1 MKKLIK
7 TIFLTFLLFIISG
20 NLFAE
25 IIIQEDMKL
34 VPNPAITK
42 FNLAGDKME
51 PDDFIK
57 AALIASGVPDNK
69 IPAYLKRVNEIYN
82 DYVLYRTTKN
92 TQLNDAEAG
101 ILYLYDKDI
110 LIEYEENQTYLDKL
124 LDTGYYNCVS
134 SAILYMYMM
143 KRKGFK
149 VIANETP
156 THVFCTVL
164 DNGKEVDVET
174 TNPFGYKPGQQIKVT
189 SSSGKKYSPFIAPGA
204 YDERKKISGRR
215 LIATIY
221 SNRIVY
227 LTKEDNINKEE
238 ILQLALD
245 ATELQLNTK
254 EALQDLFFNAGNV
267 MYYLCNED
275 KYLEAMYVSK
285 AIQDKYAKYGK
296 SQLMLN
302 NTGYAFRKQAV
313 SKPDDH
319 EYFEKLILNYG
330 QYLSKEDYDE
340 FYEIYVYNKV
350 IDLYWA
356 GSYLEAKELLYKGLD
371 RLTFSKSLRDLE
383 LQLQND
389 ENFKDN

>member
-1 MKKLIK
+1 MKKLVK

-20 NLFAE
+20 NLFAK
-25 IIIQEDMKL
+25 IKIQEDMKL

-174 TNPFGYKPGQQIKVT
+174 TNPFGYKPGQQINVT

-204 YDERKKISGRR
+204 YEERKKISGRR

-285 AIQDKYAKYGK
+285 AIQDKYAKYGR

-319 EYFEKLILNYG
+319 EYFEKLMLNYG
-330 QYLSKEDYDE
+330 QYLSNEDYDE

-350 IDLYWA
+350 VDLYWE
-356 GSYLEAKELLYKGLD
+356 GSYLEAKELLYKGLE

-389 ENFKDN
+389 ENFKD

>member
-1 MKKLIK
+1 MKKLVK

-25 IIIQEDMKL
+25 IKIQEDMKL

-174 TNPFGYKPGQQIKVT
+174 TNPFGYKPGQQINVT

-204 YDERKKISGRR
+204 YEERKKISGRR

-238 ILQLALD
+238 ILQLSLD

-285 AIQDKYAKYGK
+285 AIQDKYAKYGR

-319 EYFEKLILNYG
+319 EYFEKLMLNYG
-330 QYLSKEDYDE
+330 QYLSNEDYDE

-350 IDLYWA
+350 VDLYWE
-356 GSYLEAKELLYKGLD
+356 GSYLEAKELLYKGLE

-389 ENFKDN
+389 ENFKD

>member
-1 MKKLIK
+1 MKKLVK

-25 IIIQEDMKL
+25 IKIQEDMKL

-57 AALIASGVPDNK
+57 AALIASGVPDDK
-69 IPAYLKRVNEIYN
+69 IPSYLKRVNEIYN

-174 TNPFGYKPGQQIKVT
+174 TNPFGYKPGQQINVT

-204 YDERKKISGRR
+204 YEERKKISGRR

-285 AIQDKYAKYGK
+285 AIQDKYAKYGR

-319 EYFEKLILNYG
+319 EYFEKLMLNYG
-330 QYLSKEDYDE
+330 QYLSNEDYDE

-350 IDLYWA
+350 VDLYWE
-356 GSYLEAKELLYKGLD
+356 GSYLEAKELLYKGLE

-389 ENFKDN
+389 ENFKD

>member
-1 MKKLIK
+1 MKKLVK

-25 IIIQEDMKL
+25 IKIQEDMKL

-69 IPAYLKRVNEIYN
+69 IPSYLKRVNEIYN

-174 TNPFGYKPGQQIKVT
+174 TNPFGYKPGQQINVT

-204 YDERKKISGRR
+204 YEERKKISGRR

-285 AIQDKYAKYGK
+285 AIQDKYAKYGR

-319 EYFEKLILNYG
+319 EYFEKLMLNYG
-330 QYLSKEDYDE
+330 QYLSNEDYDE

-350 IDLYWA
+350 VDLYWE
-356 GSYLEAKELLYKGLD
+356 GSYLEAKELLYKGLE

-389 ENFKDN
+389 ENFKD

>member
-1 MKKLIK
+1 MKKLVK

-20 NLFAE
+20 NLFAK
-25 IIIQEDMKL
+25 IKIQEDMKL

-69 IPAYLKRVNEIYN
+69 IPSYLKRVNEIYN

-174 TNPFGYKPGQQIKVT
+174 TNPFGYKPGQQINVT

-204 YDERKKISGRR
+204 YEERKKISGRR

-285 AIQDKYAKYGK
+285 AIQDKYAKYGR

-319 EYFEKLILNYG
+319 EYFEKLMLNYG
-330 QYLSKEDYDE
+330 QYLSNEDYDE

-350 IDLYWA
+350 VDLYWE
-356 GSYLEAKELLYKGLD
+356 GSYLEAKELLYKGLE

-389 ENFKDN
+389 ENFKD

>member
-1 MKKLIK
+1 MKKLVK

-25 IIIQEDMKL
+25 IKIQEDMKL

-174 TNPFGYKPGQQIKVT
+174 TNPFGYKPGQQINVT

-204 YDERKKISGRR
+204 YEERKKISGRR

-285 AIQDKYAKYGK
+285 AIQDKYAKYGR

-319 EYFEKLILNYG
+319 EYFEKLMLNYG
-330 QYLSKEDYDE
+330 QYLSNEDYDE

-350 IDLYWA
+350 IDLYWE
-356 GSYLEAKELLYKGLD
+356 GSYLEAKELLYKGLE

-389 ENFKDN
+389 ENFKD

>member
-1 MKKLIK
+1 MKKLVK

-25 IIIQEDMKL
+25 IKIQEDMKL
-34 VPNPAITK
+34 LPNPAITK

-69 IPAYLKRVNEIYN
+69 IPSYLKRVNEIYN

-174 TNPFGYKPGQQIKVT
+174 TNPFGYKPGQQINVT

-204 YDERKKISGRR
+204 YEERKKISGRR

-285 AIQDKYAKYGK
+285 AIQDKYAKYGR

-319 EYFEKLILNYG
+319 EYFEKLMLNYG
-330 QYLSKEDYDE
+330 QYLSNEDYDE

-350 IDLYWA
+350 VDLYWE
-356 GSYLEAKELLYKGLD
+356 GSYLEAKELLYKGLE

-389 ENFKDN
+389 ENFKD

>member
-1 MKKLIK
+1 MKKLVK

-25 IIIQEDMKL
+25 IKIQEDMKL

-174 TNPFGYKPGQQIKVT
+174 TNPFGYKPGQQINVT

-204 YDERKKISGRR
+204 YEERKKISGRR

-285 AIQDKYAKYGK
+285 AIQDKYAKYGR

-319 EYFEKLILNYG
+319 EYFETLMLNYG
-330 QYLSKEDYDE
+330 QYLSNEDYDE

-350 IDLYWA
+350 VDLYWE
-356 GSYLEAKELLYKGLD
+356 GSYLEAKELLYKGLE

-389 ENFKDN
+389 ENFKD

>member
-1 MKKLIK
+1 MKKLVK

-25 IIIQEDMKL
+25 IKIQEDMKL

-69 IPAYLKRVNEIYN
+69 IPSYLKRVNEIYN

-174 TNPFGYKPGQQIKVT
+174 TNPFGYKPGQQINVT

-204 YDERKKISGRR
+204 YEERKKISGRR

-227 LTKEDNINKEE
+227 LAKEDNINKEE

-285 AIQDKYAKYGK
+285 AIQDKYAKYGR

-319 EYFEKLILNYG
+319 EYFEKLMLNYG
-330 QYLSKEDYDE
+330 QYLSNEDYDE

-350 IDLYWA
+350 VDLYWE
-356 GSYLEAKELLYKGLD
+356 GSYLEAKELLYKGLE

-389 ENFKDN
+389 ENFKD

>member
-1 MKKLIK
+1 MKKLVK

-25 IIIQEDMKL
+25 IKIQEDMKL

-69 IPAYLKRVNEIYN
+69 IPSYLKRVNEIYN

-174 TNPFGYKPGQQIKVT
+174 TNPFGYKPGQQINVT

-204 YDERKKISGRR
+204 YEERKKISGRR

-285 AIQDKYAKYGK
+285 AIQDKYAKYGR

-319 EYFEKLILNYG
+319 EYFENLMLNYG
-330 QYLSKEDYDE
+330 QYLSNEDYDE

-350 IDLYWA
+350 VDLYWE
-356 GSYLEAKELLYKGLD
+356 GSYLEAKELLYKGLE

-389 ENFKDN
+389 ENFKD

>member
-1 MKKLIK
+1 MKKLVK
-7 TIFLTFLLFIISG
+7 TIFLTFLLFIIAG

-25 IIIQEDMKL
+25 IKIQEDMKL

-174 TNPFGYKPGQQIKVT
+174 TNPFGYKPGQQINVT

-204 YDERKKISGRR
+204 YEERKKISGRR

-227 LTKEDNINKEE
+227 LT
-238 ILQLALD
+238 
-245 ATELQLNTK
+245 
-254 EALQDLFFNAGNV
+254 
-267 MYYLCNED
+267 
-275 KYLEAMYVSK
+275 
-285 AIQDKYAKYGK
+285 
-296 SQLMLN
+296 
-302 NTGYAFRKQAV
+302 
-313 SKPDDH
+313 
-319 EYFEKLILNYG
+319 
-330 QYLSKEDYDE
+330 
-340 FYEIYVYNKV
+340 
-350 IDLYWA
+350 
-356 GSYLEAKELLYKGLD
+356 
-371 RLTFSKSLRDLE
+371 
-383 LQLQND
+383 
-389 ENFKDN
+389 

>member
-1 MKKLIK
+1 MKKLVK

-25 IIIQEDMKL
+25 IKIQEDMKL

-69 IPAYLKRVNEIYN
+69 IPSYLKRVNEIYN

-174 TNPFGYKPGQQIKVT
+174 TNPFGYKPGQQINVT

-204 YDERKKISGRR
+204 YEERKKISGRR

-267 MYYLCNED
+267 MYYMCNED

-285 AIQDKYAKYGK
+285 AIQDKYAKYGR

-319 EYFEKLILNYG
+319 EYFEKLMLNYG
-330 QYLSKEDYDE
+330 QYLSNEDYDE

-350 IDLYWA
+350 VDLYWE
-356 GSYLEAKELLYKGLD
+356 GSYLEAKELLYKGLE

-389 ENFKDN
+389 ENFKD

>member
-1 MKKLIK
+1 MKKLVK

-25 IIIQEDMKL
+25 IKIQEDMKL

-174 TNPFGYKPGQQIKVT
+174 TNPFGYKPGQQINVT

-204 YDERKKISGRR
+204 YEERKKISGRR

-285 AIQDKYAKYGK
+285 AIQDKYAKYGR

-319 EYFEKLILNYG
+319 EYFENLMLNYG
-330 QYLSKEDYDE
+330 QYLSNEDYDE

-350 IDLYWA
+350 VDLYWE
-356 GSYLEAKELLYKGLD
+356 GSYLEAKELLYKGLE

-389 ENFKDN
+389 ENFKD

>member
-1 MKKLIK
+1 MKKLVK
-7 TIFLTFLLFIISG
+7 TIFLFFFLFIISG

-25 IIIQEDMKL
+25 IKIQEDMKL

-174 TNPFGYKPGQQIKVT
+174 TNPFGYKPGQQINVT

-204 YDERKKISGRR
+204 YEERKKISGRR

-285 AIQDKYAKYGK
+285 AIQDKYAKYGR

-319 EYFEKLILNYG
+319 EYFEKLMLNYG
-330 QYLSKEDYDE
+330 QYLSNEDYDE

-350 IDLYWA
+350 VDLYWE
-356 GSYLEAKELLYKGLD
+356 GSYLEAKELLYKGLE

-389 ENFKDN
+389 ENFKD

>member
-1 MKKLIK
+1 MKKLVK

-25 IIIQEDMKL
+25 IKIQEDMKL

-174 TNPFGYKPGQQIKVT
+174 TNPFGYKPGQQINVT

-204 YDERKKISGRR
+204 YEERKKISGRR

-285 AIQDKYAKYGK
+285 AIQDKYAKYGR

-319 EYFEKLILNYG
+319 EYFEKLMLNYG
-330 QYLSKEDYDE
+330 QYLSNEDYDE

-350 IDLYWA
+350 VDLYWE
-356 GSYLEAKELLYKGLD
+356 GSYLEAKELLYKGLE

-389 ENFKDN
+389 ENFKD

>member
-1 MKKLIK
+1 MKKLVK

-25 IIIQEDMKL
+25 IKIQEDMKL

-174 TNPFGYKPGQQIKVT
+174 TNPFGYKPGQQINVT

-204 YDERKKISGRR
+204 YEERKKISGRR

-221 SNRIVY
+221 SDRIVY

-285 AIQDKYAKYGK
+285 AIQDKYAKYGR

-319 EYFEKLILNYG
+319 EYFEKLMLNYG
-330 QYLSKEDYDE
+330 QYLSNEDYDE

-350 IDLYWA
+350 VDLYWE
-356 GSYLEAKELLYKGLD
+356 GSYLEAKELLYKGLE

-389 ENFKDN
+389 ENFKD